1 MSSAPEEVDGQ
12 QSIVREPLAGFRIA
26 TESYG
31 ALNPPERGYF
41 FPDDVGVWNRYD
53 TPGRTLYAASTRLG
67 AFTECL
73 YGYRLDREARTAID
87 FMAERFGITPAQA
100 HSLYIEE
107 QRELGHDGPGTF
119 PKHWREG
126 RRIYEL
132 SSREELVWFDL
143 GTAHSLAYIDRNFG
157 PEIAKTCGVKAVDLS
172 HLLGADRKLTTL
184 ISTRLRNLWL
194 HDGSFADG
202 IRFTSRHGVGTCW
215 AFWMRRTDDGLDN
228 DLVSASDGQAIYV
241 DDPDL
246 LNVTRRFN
254 IRLH

>member
-1 MSSAPEEVDGQ
+1 
-12 QSIVREPLAGFRIA
+12 
-26 TESYG
+26 
-31 ALNPPERGYF
+31 
-41 FPDDVGVWNRYD
+41 
-53 TPGRTLYAASTRLG
+53 
-67 AFTECL
+67 
-73 YGYRLDREARTAID
+73 
-87 FMAERFGITPAQA
+87 MAERFGITPAQA

-119 PKHWREG
+119 PKHWCEG

-246 LNVTRRFN
+246 LNVTRRFS

>member
-12 QSIVREPLAGFRIA
+12 PSIVREPLAGFRIA

-87 FMAERFGITPAQA
+87 FMAERFGIAPAQA

-157 PEIAKTCGVKAVDLS
+157 PEIAQTCGVKAVDLS

-194 HDGSFADG
+194 NDGSFADD

-246 LNVTRRFN
+246 LNVSRRFN

>member
-246 LNVTRRFN
+246 LNVSRRFN